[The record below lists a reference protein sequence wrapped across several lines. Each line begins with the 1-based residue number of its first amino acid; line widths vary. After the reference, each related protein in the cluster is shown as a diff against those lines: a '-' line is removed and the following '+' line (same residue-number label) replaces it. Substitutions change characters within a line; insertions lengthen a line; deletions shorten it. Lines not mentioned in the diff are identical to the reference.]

1 LDKNWHLKKIIV
13 AVTNDL
19 STDQRVAK
27 SCKTIYEAGFE
38 PILIGRKLKLSL
50 PIKRA
55 YKVKRYNLWFNSGAL
70 FYANYNIRLFV
81 SLIFTNCHAIWANDL
96 DTLLACYLASK
107 LKRVPLIFDSHEYF
121 TEVPEIQHKP
131 LVKKVWLTIEEW
143 IVPKLKFCITVNQ
156 SIAGLFKTKYGADF
170 SVVKNIPIQ
179 IELQKRS
186 FDLSQLG
193 FVKENLTLIL
203 QGSGINVDR
212 GAEELL
218 EAINIVDGINLIVV
232 GAGDVLTFLQ
242 TYVLDHKLADR
253 VKFFPRME
261 YQEMMNYTQLADI
274 GVTLDKN
281 TNINYQ
287 YSLPNKLFDYIHAEI
302 PVLASPLVEVGKV
315 IIENDLGWVLSE
327 HSVAAIVSFLKEIK
341 NDKNQLLSKK
351 QNCSL
356 AKVNYSWQK
365 EAEGIK
371 QILKQID

>member
-1 LDKNWHLKKIIV
+1 MKKIIV

-27 SCKTIYEAGFE
+27 SCETIYEAGLE

-50 PIKRA
+50 PIKRV

-81 SLIFTNCHAIWANDL
+81 SLIFTNCHVIWANDL

-156 SIAGLFKTKYGADF
+156 SIAGLFKAKYNADF

-179 IELQKRS
+179 IELQKPS
-186 FDLSQLG
+186 FDLCKLG
-193 FVKENLTLIL
+193 FVKENITLIL

-218 EAINIVDGINLIVV
+218 EAIKIVDGINLIVV
-232 GAGDVLTFLQ
+232 GGGDVLTFLQ
-242 TYVLDHKLADR
+242 SYVLDHKLEDR
-253 VKFFPRME
+253 VKFFPKME

-302 PVLASPLVEVGKV
+302 PVLASPLVEVAKV